1 MTEANTWIVVINL
14 HRNCSLSNM
23 FDLPKYG
30 GSLLKMK
37 LRATLDSSCPRR
49 YCTEYDRAIIDIT
62 LHAAENEDQNHSCP
76 MREKEDGRVLSL
88 AWMKPRWKP
97 ARELDWGIWYQGTGL
112 ADAQNAYHSPPG
124 TATVTVWKSLEI
136 LVYSRSHLKLLQTL
150 NILDDKAAGP
160 GVKGLYKSK
169 DSICTPE
176 VGLKSILWQEQLVV
190 APPQNRCPRWSYSPS
205 TVLPGLP

>member
-37 LRATLDSSCPRR
+37 LKATLDSSCPRR

-76 MREKEDGRVLSL
+76 RREKKDGRVLSL
-88 AWMKPRWKP
+88 AWMKPR
-97 ARELDWGIWYQGTGL
+97 
-112 ADAQNAYHSPPG
+112 
-124 TATVTVWKSLEI
+124 
-136 LVYSRSHLKLLQTL
+136 
-150 NILDDKAAGP
+150 
-160 GVKGLYKSK
+160 
-169 DSICTPE
+169 
-176 VGLKSILWQEQLVV
+176 
-190 APPQNRCPRWSYSPS
+190 
-205 TVLPGLP
+205 